1 MIGLVVITH
10 SKLAEEYLRAA
21 EMIIGPFPNA
31 EAISID
37 RSFSVDGAKDLL
49 AEVLDRVGSDGDG
62 VLIMTDMFG
71 GTPTNIGAEF
81 LDVGKVEILTG
92 ANLPMV
98 LKFVSSRQSQGLEGL
113 AAMLK
118 QYGQQN
124 IMRPAELLKRNT
136 EGKTVS

>member
-10 SKLAEEYLRAA
+10 SNLAEEYLRAA
-21 EMIIGPFPNA
+21 EMIIGPFLNA

-37 RSFSVDGAKDLL
+37 RSFPVDSAKNLL
-49 AEVLDRVGSDGDG
+49 TDVLKRVGADGDG

-71 GTPTNIGAEF
+71 GTPTNIAAEF
-81 LDVGKVEILTG
+81 LEIGQVEILTG
-92 ANLPMV
+92 TNLPMI
-98 LKFVSSRQSQGLEGL
+98 LKFIGARQSQGLEDL

-124 IMRPAELLKRNT
+124 IMRPVELLKQST
-136 EGKTVS
+136 EGTTPS

>member
-10 SKLAEEYLRAA
+10 SRLAEEFLQAA
-21 EMIIGPFPNA
+21 AMIIGPLPKA

-37 RSFSVDGAKDLL
+37 RSFSVAGARSLL
-49 AEVLDRVGSDGDG
+49 TEVFGRVGADGDG

-81 LDVGKVEILTG
+81 LEAGKIEILTG
-92 ANLPMV
+92 VNLPMI
-98 LKFVSSRQSQGLEGL
+98 LKFAAARQAQSLEEL
-113 AAMLK
+113 AVLLK

-124 IMRPAELLKRNT
+124 IMRPAELLNR
-136 EGKTVS
+136 GS